1 MPACLSEHIDDAS
14 ACTPERPVAVND
26 AGVVAEQT
34 AAVAGGGPEAT
45 KSGALIN
52 YVSTAKL
59 KVAKSIEITLVC
71 SANCNVVSHSVIK
84 GPGVKVPGDVS
95 GSLQANVPGGPFL
108 KPNGPLLKAMKADT
122 GKFKLVNKVTA
133 TDAVTGATDQIT
145 HTFKF
150 KR

>member
-1 MPACLSEHIDDAS
+1 MSRMS
-14 ACTPERPVAVND
+14 RF
-26 AGVVAEQT
+26 GRVVALL
-34 AAVAGGGPEAT
+34 AVALALVLPASGAVAGGGPVAT

-59 KVAKSIEITLVC
+59 KVAKSIEIVLVC
-71 SANCNVVSHSVIK
+71 SANCNVTSHSVIK

-122 GKFKLVNKVTA
+122 GRFKLVNKVTA
-133 TDAVTGATDQIT
+133 TDPVTGATDQIS

-150 KR
+150 KK

>member
-1 MPACLSEHIDDAS
+1 MSRMSRFGRVGALLAVALALVLPAS
-14 ACTPERPVAVND
+14 
-26 AGVVAEQT
+26 G
-34 AAVAGGGPEAT
+34 AVAGGGPVAT

-59 KVAKSIEITLVC
+59 KVAKSIEIVLVC
-71 SANCNVVSHSVIK
+71 SANCNVTSHSVIK
-84 GPGVKVPGDVS
+84 GPGGTVPGDVS

-122 GKFKLVNKVTA
+122 GGFKLVNKVTA
-133 TDAVTGATDQIT
+133 TDPVTGATDQIS

-150 KR
+150 KK

>member
-1 MPACLSEHIDDAS
+1 MSRMSRFGRVSALLAVGLALVLPAS
-14 ACTPERPVAVND
+14 
-26 AGVVAEQT
+26 G
-34 AAVAGGGPEAT
+34 AVAGSGPVAT

-59 KVAKSIEITLVC
+59 KVAKSIEITLIC

-108 KPNGPLLKAMKADT
+108 KPNGPLLKAMKADP

-133 TDAVTGATDQIT
+133 TDPVTGATDQIS

-150 KR
+150 KK